1 MWWNHLPASVAFC
14 DVETTG
20 LGNDDRIAIKR
31 DKIGAST
38 SIRRSSFP
46 RQRRC
51 FKSNCARKD
60 RRPGDS
66 ISQALSLERSGCD
79 SSMDW
84 SVFFLLLG
92 GLSDCPTDPAGR
104 DVRSGVSRTRLAF
117 VRERPSTSG
126 MQSLGGSPLPG
137 SNTRYR
143 YFRPGR
149 PLARPRLII
158 PMPPK
163 LTGIDQTDPPPVPH
177 PTIERKSLRASMKA

>member
-1 MWWNHLPASVAFC
+1 MGMKLITASLSSARQRLSSKHAVIS
-14 DVETTG
+14 VQL
-20 LGNDDRIAIKR
+20 LGAARGADPVWSIPIKR

-51 FKSNCARKD
+51 FKSNCYRRARKD

-84 SVFFLLLG
+84 SVFFLPLG

-126 MQSLGGSPLPG
+126 MQSLGGSPAVHG
-137 SNTRYR
+137 NE
-143 YFRPGR
+143 G
-149 PLARPRLII
+149 
-158 PMPPK
+158 
-163 LTGIDQTDPPPVPH
+163 
-177 PTIERKSLRASMKA
+177 